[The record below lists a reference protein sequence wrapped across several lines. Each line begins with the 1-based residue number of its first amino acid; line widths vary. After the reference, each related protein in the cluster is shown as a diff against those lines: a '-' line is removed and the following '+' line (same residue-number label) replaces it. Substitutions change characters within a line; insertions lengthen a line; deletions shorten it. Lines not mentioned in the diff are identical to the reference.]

1 VWQDPV
7 VSRLVEQVKYVFLG
21 GKDPKRLRTGAYFC
35 WACIPI
41 FIYWAVVER
50 DQSTVVLAML
60 GLTIVVG
67 LYGYVAWRKAKRL
80 SA

>member
-1 VWQDPV
+1 M
-7 VSRLVEQVKYVFLG
+7 SRLADLVEYIFLG
-21 GKDPKRLRTGAYFC
+21 GEDPKRLRTGAYFV

-41 FIYWAVVER
+41 FIYGALIER
-50 DQSTVVLAML
+50 DQPTVVLTML

-67 LYGYVAWRKAKRL
+67 LYGYAAWRKAKRL